1 MSDKLLTLPLFLMH
15 HLLYALLGSSLLLGP
30 SLVKAQQ
37 PMAASALRA
46 RALSQVELQGGELC
60 SAAHSQAV
68 QRTATAS
75 VTHRAKMERYDVKY
89 YKLDLALENT
99 SLNVAGSVWMRV
111 RVGSQALDSLAFEL
125 YQAPAGSAATVAT
138 LLIDSVVVN
147 GRRSPGIRRV
157 GPDATAALAQ
167 LVAANT
173 MVDARIYYHGTAP
186 SGNSAAIGNGLSNR
200 SAVNI
205 DTYNGAPTFPY
216 NVTWSLSEP
225 FSAMEWFPCKQV
237 LTDKADST
245 DVWVTT
251 ALPNKV
257 ASNGVL
263 VRTVPV
269 AGNKVRYEWK
279 SRHPIVY
286 YLISVAVAP
295 YQEYVN
301 YANPVGGPR
310 IPIVN
315 YVYNQTYLDYWKAR
329 IDLTPGFIE
338 QFSSLVGLYPFANEK
353 YGHANAPIFG
363 GMEHQT
369 MTTQDGFNFTLTA
382 HELFHQWFGDN
393 VTCASWEDIWLN
405 EGFASYGE
413 YLALQAFATPANARN
428 WMNDAHRLALLN
440 SGSLYVADTTNVNR
454 IFDYYLSYKKGAGV
468 VHMLRYLLND
478 DAKFFRALRT
488 YQTRFGGSTARTADL
503 QAVFEAEA
511 GRSLNFFFQQ
521 WYRGRGYPAFEVRW
535 NQTESNVVLR
545 VDETVSE
552 PAATPFFETDVDYR
566 FTFTNGT
573 TQTVRLRQ
581 GQASETFQLAVNGS
595 VASVAVDPD
604 QWILDRA
611 ASAPVRDNTL
621 VATGADV
628 PPLTLFPNPAREEL
642 RLASL
647 PALSAQAEVLDA
659 TGRVVLRQAIGATQP
674 QVDTRRL
681 ASGFYYLR
689 LLSANGEL
697 VGHGRFVRE

>member
-1 MSDKLLTLPLFLMH
+1 MRHF
-15 HLLYALLGSSLLLGP
+15 LYALLGCSLLLAP
-30 SLVKAQQ
+30 SPMRAQQ
-37 PMAASALRA
+37 PVAVSASFA
-46 RALSQVELQGGELC
+46 RVLTQAELEGGRLC
-60 SAAHSQAV
+60 AAAHGQAA
-68 QRTATAS
+68 QRSATAS

-125 YQAPAGSAATVAT
+125 YQAPAGSGANVAT

-147 GRRSPGIRRV
+147 GRRSPGVRRA
-157 GPDATAALAQ
+157 GPDATARLAQ
-167 LVAANT
+167 SAPANSL
-173 MVDARIYYHGTAP
+173 VDARIYYHGTAP

-200 SAVNI
+200 SSVHL
-205 DTYNGAPTFPY
+205 DTYSGAPTFPY

-225 FSAMEWFPCKQV
+225 FSAHEWFPCKQV
-237 LTDKADST
+237 LTDKADSS

-251 ALPNKV
+251 TLPNKV
-257 ASNGVL
+257 GSNGVL
-263 VRTVPV
+263 VRTVTLP
-269 AGNKVRYEWK
+269 GNKVRYEWK

-301 YANPVGGPR
+301 YANPAGGPR

-315 YVYNQTYLDYWKAR
+315 YVYNQAYLDYWKTR

-338 QFSSLVGLYPFANEK
+338 NFSALVGLYPFADEK
-353 YGHANAPIFG
+353 YGHANAPLFG

-369 MTTQDGFNFTLTA
+369 MTTQDGYSFTLTA

-413 YLALQAFATPANARN
+413 YLALQAFDTPANARG
-428 WMNDAHRLALLN
+428 WMNEAHRLAFLN
-440 SGSLYVADTTNVNR
+440 SGSVYVSDTTSVSR

-468 VHMLRYLLND
+468 VHMLRYLLHD
-478 DAKFFRALRT
+478 DTKFFRALRT
-488 YQTRFGGSTARTADL
+488 FQTQFSGSTARTADL
-503 QAVFEAEA
+503 QAIFEAEA
-511 GRSLNFFFQQ
+511 GRPLGYFFQQ
-521 WYRGRGYPAFEVRW
+521 WFRGRGYPAFEVRW
-535 NQTESNVVLR
+535 NQSGSNVVLR
-545 VDETVSE
+545 VDETVSQ
-552 PAATPFFETDVDYR
+552 PATTPFFETDVDYR
-566 FTFTNGT
+566 LTFTNGT

-581 GQASETFQLAVNGS
+581 GQGSETFQLTVNGT

-604 QWILDRA
+604 QWILDRS
-611 ASAPVRDNTL
+611 SAPTRDNTL
-621 VATGADV
+621 LPTRASAGLL
-628 PPLTLFPNPAREEL
+628 PLTLFPNPCREEL
-642 RLASL
+642 RLAAL
-647 PALSAQAEVLDA
+647 PAFSARAEALDA
-659 TGRVVLRQAIGATQP
+659 TGRVVLRQAIAATQP
-674 QVDTRRL
+674 QVDTGLL
-681 ASGFYYLR
+681 APGLYYLR